1 MQYCFFEE
9 MIIVDDFSVS
19 IVIGEGKD
27 SAEGNI
33 NVVRTRE
40 LALGCYASCSMHDPG
55 NPFSVLFFRTGSNV
69 RGKAFVPAY
78 KQKKERDIR
87 GQPVRVFLQ
96 SDKGRL
102 MI

>member
-33 NVVRTRE
+33 NVV
-40 LALGCYASCSMHDPG
+40 
-55 NPFSVLFFRTGSNV
+55 
-69 RGKAFVPAY
+69 
-78 KQKKERDIR
+78 
-87 GQPVRVFLQ
+87 
-96 SDKGRL
+96 
-102 MI
+102 